1 MLLSFLFCYRKFFDA
16 NRALPSK
23 IIIYRD
29 GVGSG
34 DIARLKEKEIAA
46 VKVGHFNFEYIFVYR

>member
-1 MLLSFLFCYRKFFDA
+1 M
-16 NRALPSK
+16 PSK

-34 DIARLKEKEIAA
+34 DIARLKETEVAA
-46 VKVGHFNFEYIFVYR
+46 VRVSNLLSGKLIELKTSD